1 MDDTSLPR
9 RRLRGF
15 AIALLRKALALV
27 VVGILFGMLYDRA
40 APWAYPANRPV
51 GFTYGVLHGA
61 MMPIALP
68 TLVMGKDVTIY
79 ANNSSGRAYKIGYI
93 CGINLCGLI
102 FFGLAF
108 WRPRRDATPTSA
120 RSDKSQ

>member
-9 RRLRGF
+9 RRLRGL
-15 AIALLRKALALV
+15 AILLLRKAATLV
-27 VVGILFGMLYDRA
+27 IVGIVFGALYDRA

-51 GFTYGVLHGA
+51 GFSYGMLHGA

-68 TLVMGKDVTIY
+68 TLVMGKDVAIY
-79 ANNSSGRAYKIGYI
+79 AENNSGRLYKIGYI
-93 CGINLCGLI
+93 CGINLCGLV

-108 WRPRRDATPTSA
+108 WRPKRVAPPTSA
-120 RSDKSQ
+120 SFDKSQ

>member
-15 AIALLRKALALV
+15 AIFLLRKAVTLV
-27 VVGILFGMLYDRA
+27 VVGILFGMLYDRV
-40 APWAYPANRPV
+40 APWAYPVNRPV
-51 GFTYGVLHGA
+51 GFTYGMLHGA

-68 TLVMGKDVTIY
+68 TLVMGKNVAIY
-79 ANNSSGRAYKIGYI
+79 DDDNSGRVYKIGYI
-93 CGINLCGLI
+93 CGINLCGLV

-108 WRPRRDATPTSA
+108 WRPKRAAPLT
-120 RSDKSQ
+120 

>member
-9 RRLRGF
+9 RRMRGF
-15 AIALLRKALALV
+15 AITLLRKALTLV
-27 VVGILFGMLYDRA
+27 IVGILFGKLYDWA
-40 APWAYPANRPV
+40 TPWAYPANRPV

-61 MMPIALP
+61 MMPISLP

-79 ANNSSGRAYKIGYI
+79 ANNNSGRPYKIGYI

-108 WRPRRDATPTSA
+108 YRPKRAAPPTLTTF
-120 RSDKSQ
+120 DKSQ